1 MEVNE
6 KLYLRVKLN
15 LSYFEGEKTEEP
27 TAKKRRDARKEGQVA
42 KSAEIGTA
50 FLFLASFSVIRIFAI
65 SIVTRLESIIL
76 QSVNLIKY
84 YDVFLTESPG
94 DDLNQKYFM
103 YFASQVIM
111 ILMPIMLTIMLVG
124 IIVNIAQVG
133 WKPTTKVL
141 KPKFSKLNPLKGFK
155 RMFSAQALVEFLKS
169 ILKLLIISLVVF
181 NVVSKEVN
189 MLAQVPFM
197 ELSNSVAFFFDIIYR
212 MGMTVGF
219 TYIAIAVV
227 DFGYNKYKHNK
238 DLKMSKQEIKD
249 EYKQSEGNP
258 EIKGKIRQKMR
269 EASMRRMMQDV
280 PTADVIITNPTH
292 YAVAIR
298 YKHNQ
303 DFAPVVVAMGVDH
316 AAKRIREK
324 AAEFNIEI
332 VENKP
337 LARALYATAEVG
349 QPIPPDLY
357 QSVAEILAFV
367 YKLKNKI

>member
-1 MEVNE
+1 METNE
-6 KLYLRVKLN
+6 KLYLRVRLN

-27 TAKKRRDARKEGQVA
+27 TAKKKREARSEGQVA
-42 KSAEIGTA
+42 KSAEISTA
-50 FLFLASFSVIRIFAI
+50 FLFLAAFSVIRIFAI
-65 SIVTRLESIIL
+65 YMVTRLESLIL
-76 QSVNLIKY
+76 QCMNLIQY
-84 YDVFLTESPG
+84 YMVYVTESPS
-94 DDLNQKYFM
+94 DDLNQKYFI
-103 YFASQVIM
+103 YFAQQVLM
-111 ILMPIMLTIMLVG
+111 LLMPVMLTIMAVG
-124 IIVNIAQVG
+124 ILVNIVQVG

-155 RMFSAQALVEFLKS
+155 RIFSLQAVMELIKS
-169 ILKLLIISLVVF
+169 LLKLFIISMVVY
-181 NVVSKEVN
+181 NVVKKEIDV
-189 MLAQVPFM
+189 LQQVPFM
-197 ELSNSVAFFFDIIYR
+197 DLTSSIVFFFDIIYR

-219 TYIAIAVV
+219 TYITIGIL
-227 DFGYNKYKHNK
+227 DYGYNRYKHNK
-238 DLKMSKQEIKD
+238 DLKMSKQEVKD

-316 AAKRIREK
+316 AAKKIREK
-324 AAEFNIEI
+324 AAEFDIEI

-337 LARALYATAEVG
+337 LARALYATAEIG

-367 YKLKNKI
+367 YKLKNRI